1 MYVFFKSRHD
11 FLQIYLQFHLVLEL
25 FTRFMY
31 FYSEIIFLFLQNMPR
46 TELEKILITLLK
58 MEKINL
64 KDSKELI
71 VRDIFDDLE
80 VTEDNLMNQKDF
92 VSAAKQS
99 ELLWTIIDDFEQR
112 KLTEK
117 NQETENNFYPPYAC

>member
-1 MYVFFKSRHD
+1 MFF
-11 FLQIYLQFHLVLEL
+11 FF
-25 FTRFMY
+25 
-31 FYSEIIFLFLQNMPR
+31 FLQNKPR

-71 VRDIFDDLE
+71 VRDIFNDLE

-92 VSAAKQS
+92 LSAAKQS

-117 NQETENNFYPPYAC
+117 NQESENNFYPPYAC

>member
-1 MYVFFKSRHD
+1 MIIHE
-11 FLQIYLQFHLVLEL
+11 IYF
-25 FTRFMY
+25 
-31 FYSEIIFLFLQNMPR
+31 FYSQIIFLFLQNMPR

-71 VRDIFDDLE
+71 VRDIFNDLE

-92 VSAAKQS
+92 LSAAKQS

-117 NQETENNFYPPYAC
+117 NQESENNFYPPYAC

>member
-1 MYVFFKSRHD
+1 MEKSWCPHFF
-11 FLQIYLQFHLVLEL
+11 
-25 FTRFMY
+25 
-31 FYSEIIFLFLQNMPR
+31 FYNFGEIIFLFLQNMPR

-71 VRDIFDDLE
+71 VRDIFNDLE

-92 VSAAKQS
+92 ASAAKQS

-117 NQETENNFYPPYAC
+117 NQESENNFYPPYAC